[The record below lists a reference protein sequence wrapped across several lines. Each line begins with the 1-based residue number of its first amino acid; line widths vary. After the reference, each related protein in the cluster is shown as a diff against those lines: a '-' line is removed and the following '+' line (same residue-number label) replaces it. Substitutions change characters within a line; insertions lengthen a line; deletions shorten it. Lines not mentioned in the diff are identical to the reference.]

1 MKRLTG
7 IGASRGVA
15 IGKVHFIDNVVKRVE
30 CDTVVDTVLEMER
43 FEEARLKAIE
53 MLEELHQKAKNTVGP
68 EESII
73 FEIHQ
78 LLLRDNDYVN
88 SVHELIAKS
97 HYSAAYAA
105 QQTGERFAQ
114 MFSAMEDA
122 YLRERSAD
130 MIDISSRVVRLLQGE
145 AAYDVSQIK
154 GQIIIAAKDLLP
166 SETIQLDRDRVLG
179 FVTSGGSQVS
189 HSSILARTMGI
200 PSVIG
205 LGDQLAELV
214 DGDMIVLDG
223 FNGVL
228 IANPPDKLLK
238 DYHCK
243 QAEYQLYRE
252 RLQTLKGVPSRTQDG
267 VEIEI
272 YGNIGH
278 PSDVDSVLANDGQ
291 GVGLFRTEFLYMEY
305 GGIPSEQ
312 TQFEAYRSVLERMN
326 GRRVVVRTLDLG
338 ADKAAP
344 GISLPAE
351 ENPALGY
358 RALRIC
364 LKEQA
369 LFKTQLRALLRAA
382 LYGHLAIM
390 FPMVISLD
398 EIRQAKELVE
408 ICREELEQEG
418 IPYGGME
425 LGIMIETPA
434 AALLSDLFA
443 PEVDFFSIGT
453 NDLTQ
458 YTLAV
463 DRMNMKV
470 GDLYDPR
477 NPAVLRLVQ
486 IAAESARRHGIWCGI
501 CGESAAD
508 RRLTEHYLRMGVTE
522 LSVTPASIL
531 EMREK
536 VLSINLSTEKEHF
549 MSRV

>member
-68 EESII
+68 EESISL
-73 FEIHQ
+73 EIQQ
-78 LLLRDNDYVN
+78 LLLRDHDYVN

-418 IPYGGME
+418 IPYGDME

-486 IAAESARRHGIWCGI
+486 IAAESARRHGIWCGV

>member
-1 MKRLTG
+1 VKRLTG

-53 MLEELHQKAKNTVGP
+53 MLEELH
-68 EESII
+68 
-73 FEIHQ
+73 
-78 LLLRDNDYVN
+78 
-88 SVHELIAKS
+88 
-97 HYSAAYAA
+97 
-105 QQTGERFAQ
+105 
-114 MFSAMEDA
+114 
-122 YLRERSAD
+122 RERSAD

-408 ICREELEQEG
+408 VCREELEQEG
-418 IPYGGME
+418 IPYGDME

-486 IAAESARRHGIWCGI
+486 IAAESARRHGIWCGV